1 MKYVVHRLGSD
12 SSLPMLSAHIISDRV
27 SQKNSAIGAVVREL
41 EDILLESYDG
51 WKHPTAGLVSGYQ
64 SKKGAELRT
73 ALRNAAQKSCYAAR
87 MVAAV
92 NLVDDLAL
100 YLRGLPYR
108 DPANQP
114 GYIEERLSF
123 VRAQIAKWREGKY
136 CLPSGTLTMCG
147 TDKATVVSLDIA
159 TPDSTARE
167 VLCRGPVSD
176 SRIVDR
182 CNRIISNHQEKAF
195 GQVIWQDNSHLRTV
209 IYSLLVQL
217 SDFKQIIV
225 SMRQNAFT
233 ELEKVDTLYEEQI
246 DLGVQPETIVRLNR
260 DFLDQAET
268 NIVEQNDPPPEYEE
282 AFPKYTAAL
291 ALVGGLAVGIFGA
304 QYLGGR

>member
-1 MKYVVHRLGSD
+1 MKYVVHGLGSD
-12 SSLPMLSAHIISDRV
+12 TSLPMLSAHIISDRV

-41 EDILLESYDG
+41 EDVLLESYDG
-51 WKHPTAGLVSGYQ
+51 WKHPTAGNVGEYQ

-73 ALRNAAQKSCYAAR
+73 ALRNAALKSCYAAR
-87 MVAAV
+87 MVAGV

-114 GYIEERLSF
+114 GYIAERLSF
-123 VRAQIAKWREGKY
+123 VRAQLAKWREGKY
-136 CLPSGTLTMCG
+136 CLPSGTLTLCG
-147 TDKATVVSLDIA
+147 TNNASLVSLDIA
-159 TPDSTARE
+159 TPDSTAQE
-167 VLCRGPVSD
+167 IVCRGPVSENTIV
-176 SRIVDR
+176 SRVY
-182 CNRIISNHQEKAF
+182 RIAENNKTWA
-195 GQVIWQDNSHLRTV
+195 GTQDNSHLRTV
-209 IYSLLVQL
+209 IYSLLAQL

-225 SMRQNAFT
+225 SMRQNAFI

-268 NIVEQNDPPPEYEE
+268 NIVEQNDPPPEYKE